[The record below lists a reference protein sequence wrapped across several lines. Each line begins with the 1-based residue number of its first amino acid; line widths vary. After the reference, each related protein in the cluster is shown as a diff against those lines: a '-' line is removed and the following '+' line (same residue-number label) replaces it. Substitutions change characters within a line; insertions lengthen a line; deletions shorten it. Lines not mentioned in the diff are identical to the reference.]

1 VSGAVIVSVGF
12 LSLAE
17 TEDQRSSGESCT
29 FACSYG
35 LGMVPDAG
43 AIASWVFQEWTGGYS
58 SSSSSA
64 IFIFLTTKALS
75 FPPITL

>member
-43 AIASWVFQEWTGGYS
+43 AIASWVF
-58 SSSSSA
+58 
-64 IFIFLTTKALS
+64 
-75 FPPITL
+75 